1 MNKFESLVINKA
13 EEKINQEFRLKNID
27 VIKNYFI
34 KDVKKKKKG
43 IDKKGAP
50 NFIGFWGMLNNNL
63 F

>member
-34 KDVKKKKKG
+34 KEVKKKKKEL
-43 IDKKGAP
+43 IKKEHQ
-50 NFIGFWGMLNNNL
+50 MLQD
-63 F
+63 FGVY

>member
-34 KDVKKKKKG
+34 KEVKKKKKKEL
-43 IDKKGAP
+43 IKKEHQILQDFGVY
-50 NFIGFWGMLNNNL
+50 
-63 F
+63 